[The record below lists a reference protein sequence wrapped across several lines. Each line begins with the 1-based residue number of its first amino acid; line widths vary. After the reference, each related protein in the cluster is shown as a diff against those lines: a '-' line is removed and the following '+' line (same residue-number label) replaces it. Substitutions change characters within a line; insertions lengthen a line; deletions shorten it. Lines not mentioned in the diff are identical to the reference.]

1 MTAFR
6 MRSAVIPLL
15 LLTTTAGA
23 QQTATAPPAAA
34 VAAPSQQAAR
44 IGVEG
49 MSCALC
55 PATVKAAMSRVA
67 GVIDVRVDYRSATAE
82 VVFDPTRTDPLTIA
96 AASSAI
102 GYPARPIE

>member
-1 MTAFR
+1 MTTFR
-6 MRSAVIPLL
+6 MRTVVVPLL
-15 LLTTTAGA
+15 LLTTAVGA
-23 QQTATAPPAAA
+23 QQMATSPSTV
-34 VAAPSQQAAR
+34 VAAPAQQTVR
-44 IGVEG
+44 LGVEG

-55 PATVKAAMSRVA
+55 LATVKAAMSRVA

-82 VVFDPTRTDPLTIA
+82 VVFDPVRTDPPVIA